1 MKIKTMIAQELLNT
15 KDVIIIKEMMMM
27 IIGIE
32 RLMMTITKILVMIV
46 VAVKVIEKESEDTV
60 MITKIVETIEER
72 GDEGSS
78 MRMIVMKRRVED
90 LIGKDINV

>member
-1 MKIKTMIAQELLNT
+1 MIAQELLNT
-15 KDVIIIKEMMMM
+15 KDVIIIKEMMM

-32 RLMMTITKILVMIV
+32 RLMITITKILVMIV

>member
-1 MKIKTMIAQELLNT
+1 MKIKTMIAQELINT
-15 KDVIIIKEMMMM
+15 KDVIIIKEMMM

-32 RLMMTITKILVMIV
+32 RLMITITKILVMIV

-60 MITKIVETIEER
+60 MITKIVEIIEER

-90 LIGKDINV
+90 LIGEDINV

>member
-15 KDVIIIKEMMMM
+15 KDVIIIKEMMM

-32 RLMMTITKILVMIV
+32 RLMITITKILVMIV

>member
-15 KDVIIIKEMMMM
+15 KDVIIIKEMMM

-32 RLMMTITKILVMIV
+32 RLMITITKILVMIV

-60 MITKIVETIEER
+60 IITKIVETIEER

>member
-1 MKIKTMIAQELLNT
+1 MIAQELLNT

>member
-1 MKIKTMIAQELLNT
+1 MIAQELLNT
-15 KDVIIIKEMMMM
+15 KDVIIIKEMMM

-32 RLMMTITKILVMIV
+32 RLMITITKILVMIV

-60 MITKIVETIEER
+60 IITKIVETIEER